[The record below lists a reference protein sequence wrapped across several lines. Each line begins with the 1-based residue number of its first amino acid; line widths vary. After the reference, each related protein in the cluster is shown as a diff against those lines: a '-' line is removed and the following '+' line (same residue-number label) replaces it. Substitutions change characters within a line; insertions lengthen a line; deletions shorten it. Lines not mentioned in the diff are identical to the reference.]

1 MKKDDFLEIF
11 REEAE
16 ERVRRSQE
24 LLSRLGDEPDLL
36 GDLMREAHTLKG
48 SARMV
53 GLEKASELAHRI
65 EDVFKAIRDDK
76 LSFSEDVKNLLIEAL
91 EFLLRMTADEDVE
104 GYESIMEKISG
115 LLGQDTRE
123 EAQREPK
130 KKKEKK
136 IEKLRLEKRDKQEKG
151 DKKARRAE
159 GKERKKGRTP
169 GFLRVAPEKLE
180 SAVNIAE
187 DAFIKATSLKLED
200 LPREIQAGLSG
211 IEKDLKEL
219 QEELSEMRLL
229 PISDLYSA
237 FTTAIGE
244 IAARFGKEVELV
256 LEGSDVMLDRRIIDH
271 LREPMIHLLR
281 NAVDHGIEA
290 PEERLKLGKNRKGRI
305 VIRAFDEGKRIRIE
319 VEDDGRGIDLEKVRS
334 KAVEKGIVSEKE
346 SKELSDSRV
355 LEFIFRQGFSTKDE
369 ITEISGRGFGM
380 DIVRAK
386 LEEIGGS
393 VEVETTPGR
402 GTKFSLYVPLT
413 LATQRIILFRL
424 EGDHFGAPSTSLSR
438 IYAFD
443 RERIHFIEGKPFFDI
458 DERRV
463 PLYNLRAAFGSD
475 RAVSGRILLNR
486 NHDAAF
492 LVDEVITE
500 METVVRKF
508 KNFLG
513 QVRGVVGYT
522 FYAGRVVVLL
532 NLEKVKAESLAR
544 LAVEDE
550 GHAGGM
556 PVEAGFSEAK
566 AGKEPHKETTGKILV
581 VEDSAISREFITRI
595 VSDLGHEVLAAV
607 NGREALEI
615 LKSGDVDLVI
625 TDIQMPEMDGLALTR
640 EIRGDPGLREIPI
653 IIVTS
658 RGKEEEM
665 REGLDAGA
673 DACLVKGRFTP
684 EELKEKVRWLL
695 G

>member
-24 LLSRLGDEPDLL
+24 MLARLGSEPELL

-65 EDVFKAIRDDK
+65 EDVLKAIRDGK
-76 LSFSEDVKNLLIEAL
+76 LEYNEKIGNFLIEAL
-91 EFLLRMTADEDVE
+91 EFLLRMTVDEEIE
-104 GYESIMEKISG
+104 GYDAVMEKIAELHG
-115 LLGQDTRE
+115 REAEEKALGETE
-123 EAQREPK
+123 

-136 IEKLRLEKRDKQEKG
+136 AEKPGLEKRKEQAKSGGKE
-151 DKKARRAE
+151 KKAERRRSK
-159 GKERKKGRTP
+159 KERTP

-180 SAVNIAE
+180 NAVNIAE

-200 LPREIQAGLSG
+200 LPREVQTGLSG
-211 IEKDLKEL
+211 IERDLKEL

-229 PISDLYSA
+229 PISDLYNA
-237 FTTAIGE
+237 FTDAIGE

-271 LREPMIHLLR
+271 LREPMIHILR
-281 NAVDHGIEA
+281 NAVDHGIEP

-305 VIRAFDEGKRIRIE
+305 VIRAFDEGKRIKIE
-319 VEDDGRGIDLEKVRS
+319 IEDDGRGIDLVKVRR
-334 KAVEKGIVSEKE
+334 KAIEKGFVSEKD
-346 SKELSDSRV
+346 SRELSDSKI

-393 VEVETTPGR
+393 VEVETIPGR

-413 LATQRIILFRL
+413 LATQRIILFRI
-424 EGDHFGAPSTSLSR
+424 EEDHFGVPSTSLSR

-443 RERIHFIEGKPFFDI
+443 RDRIHFIEGRPYFDI
-458 DERRV
+458 EEKRV

-475 RAVSGRILLNR
+475 KADGGRILLNR
-486 NHDAAF
+486 DHDGAF
-492 LVDEVITE
+492 LVDEVLTE
-500 METVVRKF
+500 TETVVRKF

-513 QVRGVVGYT
+513 QARGVVGYT
-522 FYAGRVVVLL
+522 FYTGRVVVLL
-532 NLEKVKAESLAR
+532 NLKKMKAESLAR
-544 LAVEDE
+544 LSTGDE
-550 GHAGGM
+550 GQVGVVSTEAHSLEEEI
-556 PVEAGFSEAK
+556 VENDPGVAK
-566 AGKEPHKETTGKILV
+566 RRVLV
-581 VEDSAISREFITRI
+581 VEDSTISREFITRI
-595 VSDLGHEVLAAV
+595 VSDLGHEVFTAV

-615 LKSGDVDLVI
+615 LKSRDVDLVI
-625 TDIQMPEMDGLALTR
+625 TDIQMPEMDGLELTR
-640 EIRGDPGLREIPI
+640 EIRKDPGLKEKPI

-658 RGKEEEM
+658 RGREEEM

-673 DACLVKGRFTP
+673 DAYLVKGKFTP
-684 EELKEKVRWLL
+684 DELKEKVKWLL

>member
-24 LLSRLGDEPDLL
+24 MLSRLGKEPELL

-53 GLEKASELAHRI
+53 GLEKASELAHGI
-65 EDVFKAIRDDK
+65 EDVLKAIRDGK
-76 LSFSEDVKNLLIEAL
+76 LEYREEIGNFLIEAL
-91 EFLLRMTADEDVE
+91 ELLLRMTGNEDVE
-104 GYESIMEKISG
+104 GYDAIMEKIAG
-115 LLGQDTRE
+115 LLGKEAE
-123 EAQREPK
+123 EKVQGETE
-130 KKKEKK
+130 KKEKK
-136 IEKLRLEKRDKQEKG
+136 VEKLRLERKKEKAKG
-151 DKKARRAE
+151 GGKKKKAERRRAKRE
-159 GKERKKGRTP
+159 RTP

-180 SAVNIAE
+180 NAVNIAE

-200 LPREIQAGLSG
+200 LPREVQMGLSG
-211 IEKDLKEL
+211 IERDLKEL

-237 FTTAIGE
+237 FTDAIGE

-271 LREPMIHLLR
+271 LREPMIHILR
-281 NAVDHGIEA
+281 NAVDHGIEL

-305 VIRAFDEGKRIRIE
+305 IIRAFDEGKRIKIE
-319 VEDDGRGIDLEKVRS
+319 IEDDGRGIDLEKVRR
-334 KAVEKGIVSEKE
+334 KAIEKGFVSEKD
-346 SKELSDSRV
+346 SRELSDSRI
-355 LEFIFRQGFSTKDE
+355 LEFIFGQGFSTKDE

-393 VEVETTPGR
+393 VEVETIPGR

-424 EGDHFGAPSTSLSR
+424 DEDYFGVTSTSLSK

-443 RERIHFIEGKPFFDI
+443 RERTHFIEGRPYFDI
-458 DERRV
+458 EERRV

-475 RAVSGRILLNR
+475 RADGRRMLLNR
-486 NHDAAF
+486 DHDGAF
-492 LVDEVITE
+492 LVDEVLTE
-500 METVVRKF
+500 TETVVRKF
-508 KNFLG
+508 RNFLG
-513 QVRGVVGYT
+513 QARGVVGYT

-532 NLEKVKAESLAR
+532 NLEKMKAESLAR
-544 LAVEDE
+544 LSIGDE
-550 GHAGGM
+550 GQVGVVSAEAR
-556 PVEAGFSEAK
+556 PPEENIVESEPKEAK
-566 AGKEPHKETTGKILV
+566 RRILV

-595 VSDLGHEVLAAV
+595 VSDLGHEVFTAE
-607 NGREALEI
+607 NGKEALET
-615 LKSGDVDLVI
+615 LKSVDVDLVI
-625 TDIQMPEMDGLALTR
+625 TDIKMPEMDGLELTR
-640 EIRGDPGLREIPI
+640 KIRKDPGLREKPI

-658 RGKEEEM
+658 RDKEEEM
-665 REGLDAGA
+665 REGLGAGA
-673 DACLVKGRFTP
+673 DAYLVKGKFTP
-684 EELKEKVRWLL
+684 EELKEKVKWLL

>member
-24 LLSRLGDEPDLL
+24 MLARLGSEPELL

-65 EDVFKAIRDDK
+65 EDVLKAIRDGK
-76 LSFSEDVKNLLIEAL
+76 LEYNEKIGNFLIEAL
-91 EFLLRMTADEDVE
+91 EFLLRMTVDEEIE
-104 GYESIMEKISG
+104 GYDAIMEKIAE
-115 LLGQDTRE
+115 LLGRE
-123 EAQREPK
+123 AEEKALGETE

-136 IEKLRLEKRDKQEKG
+136 AEKPGLEKRKEQAKSGGKE
-151 DKKARRAE
+151 KKAERRRSK
-159 GKERKKGRTP
+159 KERTP

-180 SAVNIAE
+180 NAVNIAE

-200 LPREIQAGLSG
+200 LPREVQTGLSG
-211 IEKDLKEL
+211 IERDLKEL

-229 PISDLYSA
+229 PISDLYNA
-237 FTTAIGE
+237 FTDAIGE

-271 LREPMIHLLR
+271 LREPMIHILR
-281 NAVDHGIEA
+281 NAVDHGIEP

-305 VIRAFDEGKRIRIE
+305 VIRAFDEGKRIKIE
-319 VEDDGRGIDLEKVRS
+319 IEDDGRGIDLVKVRR
-334 KAVEKGIVSEKE
+334 KAIEKGFVSEKD
-346 SKELSDSRV
+346 SRELSDSKI

-393 VEVETTPGR
+393 VEVETIPGR

-413 LATQRIILFRL
+413 LATQRIILFRI
-424 EGDHFGAPSTSLSR
+424 EGDHFGVPSTSLSR

-443 RERIHFIEGKPFFDI
+443 RDRIHFIEGRPYFDI
-458 DERRV
+458 EEKRV

-475 RAVSGRILLNR
+475 KADGGRILLNR
-486 NHDAAF
+486 DHDGAF
-492 LVDEVITE
+492 LVDEVLTE
-500 METVVRKF
+500 TETVVRKF

-513 QVRGVVGYT
+513 QARGVVGYT
-522 FYAGRVVVLL
+522 FYTGRVVVLL
-532 NLEKVKAESLAR
+532 NLKKMKVESLAR
-544 LAVEDE
+544 LSIGDGGQMGVVSTEAHSLEEEIVENE
-550 GHAGGM
+550 PG
-556 PVEAGFSEAK
+556 EAK
-566 AGKEPHKETTGKILV
+566 RRVLV
-581 VEDSAISREFITRI
+581 VEDSTISREFITRI
-595 VSDLGHEVLAAV
+595 VSDLGHEVFTAV
-607 NGREALEI
+607 NGKEALEI
-615 LKSGDVDLVI
+615 LRSREVDLVI
-625 TDIQMPEMDGLALTR
+625 TDIQMPEMDGLELTR
-640 EIRGDPGLREIPI
+640 EIRKDPGLKEKPI

-658 RGKEEEM
+658 RGREEEM

-673 DACLVKGRFTP
+673 DAYLVKGKFTP
-684 EELKEKVRWLL
+684 DELKEKVKWLL